1 MSMVSVLVVMGGG
14 GGGDWAGRGY
24 IWRGTYGGVP
34 TCYGGVGY
42 CRRLTTMLPR
52 FALDIE

>member
-24 IWRGTYGGVP
+24 IWRGTYGGVLVMAGSV
-34 TCYGGVGY
+34 TVAG
-42 CRRLTTMLPR
+42 
-52 FALDIE
+52 